1 MKTEIDHEIVRE
13 LSKMLNQHNN
23 LVQSFRMTRDRYKVQ
38 LESTFHLR
46 LLNRRTRDG
55 RRYNMPIVSEV
66 AGLIVGDFS

>member
-23 LVQSFRMTRDRYKVQ
+23 LVQSFRMTRDRYKAP

-46 LLNRRTRDG
+46 LLNSRTRDG
-55 RRYNMPIVSEV
+55 CRYNMPTVSEV